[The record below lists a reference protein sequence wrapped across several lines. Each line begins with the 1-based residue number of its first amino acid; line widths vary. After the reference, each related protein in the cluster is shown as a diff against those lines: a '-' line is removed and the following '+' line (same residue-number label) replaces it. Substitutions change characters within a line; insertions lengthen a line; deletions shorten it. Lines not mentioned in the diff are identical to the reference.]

1 MDETDGVPDSTPPPP
16 GSDSLVVKQA
26 VADLAKRLGL
36 EPAEIEVVDV
46 EEVTWRDGSLG
57 CARPDVMYTQ
67 ALIDGSRITLRVG
80 ETAYEYHSGSS
91 GAPGL
96 CEKPTE

>member
-1 MDETDGVPDSTPPPP
+1 MDEPDAAPDSPAPPP
-16 GSDSLVVKQA
+16 GSDSLAVKQA
-26 VADLAKRLGL
+26 VADLAERLGL
-36 EPAEIEVVDV
+36 APAEVVVVDV
-46 EEVTWRDGSLG
+46 AEVTWRDGSLG

-91 GAPGL
+91 GLAAL